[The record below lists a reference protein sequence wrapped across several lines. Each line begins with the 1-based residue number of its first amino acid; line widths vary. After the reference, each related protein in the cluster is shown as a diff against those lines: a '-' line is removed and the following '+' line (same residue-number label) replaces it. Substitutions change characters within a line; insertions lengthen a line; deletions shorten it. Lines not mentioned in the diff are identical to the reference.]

1 MLGYSADAFKLL
13 RSKIGKRIGI
23 LVFIQIFFIVTSLII
38 LSYYQSQMTY
48 LGNSINI
55 AGKNRFLTSNLM
67 FSTAEYFMQNSS
79 DISKINTAIDQLES
93 NILTLKYGGKISD
106 IDLKPLPS
114 EFSNDWYNI
123 YQKWIEL
130 KSTLSNNILKQNQM
144 TNSIEVGITSSAS
157 LPSSS
162 STISTTAIAV
172 DNNIKTTLE
181 AEALSLVDSSN
192 VLVTKLGEYIKNS
205 SQNSVFLQIFFA
217 LLNIGVTTAFILYI
231 IKKILKPIFA
241 LTNATSEV
249 KRGNL
254 NVAITN
260 KGNGVDELSILTESF
275 NSMVTSIKNYIKKQ
289 NELKKELEKA
299 NQELKYRDKLKDE
312 FINVAAH
319 ELKTPIQP
327 ILGLCEILR
336 DRETNIEKDEEILDI
351 VIRNSRRL
359 KKLAED
365 ILNVAKIESGSF
377 LLKKEK
383 FYLEL
388 MIRETLKDFEQKI
401 LESKKNIKLSY
412 ESHDNN
418 NEIIIEADRNRL
430 CQITSNLLNN
440 AFNFTDDG
448 NITLIVERKNGNN
461 NNNNNDEILISIKD
475 TGIGIDPEIL
485 PKLFTKFATNSSITG
500 STGLGLFIC
509 KSIIEM
515 HDGKIWAIN
524 NNNNNNNN
532 SLNDDGRNVRGSTF
546 TFSIPIK

>member
-1 MLGYSADAFKLL
+1 MVMLEYSADLFKLL
-13 RSKIGKRIGI
+13 SSKIGKRIGI
-23 LVFIQIFFIVTSLII
+23 LVFIQIFFIVASLVI

-67 FSTAEYFMQNSS
+67 FSTAEYFMENSS
-79 DISKINTAIDQLES
+79 ETSKIKTAIDQLES

-114 EFSNDWYNI
+114 EFSNDWNI
-123 YQKWIEL
+123 VYQKWIEL
-130 KSTLSNNILKQNQM
+130 KSTLSNNILKQNQI
-144 TNSIEVGITSSAS
+144 TNSIEEGIISSAS

-162 STISTTAIAV
+162 SSLSTISTTAIAV

-181 AEALSLVDSSN
+181 AEALSLVNSSN
-192 VLVTKLGEYIKNS
+192 VLVTKLGEYSKNS
-205 SQNSVFLQIFFA
+205 SQYSIFLQILFA
-217 LLNIGVTTAFILYI
+217 ILNIGVTTAFILYI
-231 IKKILKPIFA
+231 IKKILNPIFA

-254 NVAITN
+254 NVAVKI

-289 NELKKELEKA
+289 NELKKEIEKA
-299 NQELKYRDKLKDE
+299 NQELKYRDQLKDE

-319 ELKTPIQP
+319 ELRNPIQP

-336 DRETNIEKDEEILDI
+336 DRETNLEKDEEILDI
-351 VIRNSRRL
+351 IIRNSKRL

-383 FYLEL
+383 FHLEQ
-388 MIRETLKDFEQKI
+388 MITEILKDFEQKI

-430 CQITSNLLNN
+430 YQITSNLLNN

-448 NITLIVERKNGNN
+448 NITLIVERKKVI
-461 NNNNNDEILISIKD
+461 ILI
-475 TGIGIDPEIL
+475 TMM
-485 PKLFTKFATNSSITG
+485 KF
-500 STGLGLFIC
+500 LL
-509 KSIIEM
+509 
-515 HDGKIWAIN
+515 
-524 NNNNNNNN
+524 
-532 SLNDDGRNVRGSTF
+532 V
-546 TFSIPIK
+546 